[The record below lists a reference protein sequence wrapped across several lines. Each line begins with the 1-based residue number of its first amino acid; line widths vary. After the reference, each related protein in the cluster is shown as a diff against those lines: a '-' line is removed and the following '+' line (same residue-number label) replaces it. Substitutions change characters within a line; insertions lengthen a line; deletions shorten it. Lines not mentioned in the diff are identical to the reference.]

1 MSNKNKAI
9 LLMILSSLGFALM
22 STFVK
27 LSGDLPSVQKSFFRN
42 FVSLIVAIYII
53 LKSKDSFIGKKEN
66 RKFLLGRALC
76 GTLGILANFYAID
89 NLILSDANMLNK
101 LSPFV
106 VIICSF
112 LFLKEKINRVQIG
125 SLLIAFLGV
134 LFIVKP
140 SFSSEM
146 IPSIIGILSAVF
158 AGAAYT
164 FVRFLGGK
172 EKAPTIV
179 FVFSAFS
186 CLFTLPLMI
195 INFTPMSFKQVSLLL
210 CAGVFASISQFSL
223 TAAYKYAPAKEVS
236 IYDYTQIIFAAVLGF
251 IVFDQIPD
259 SYSIIGYAI
268 IIGSGITMFIY
279 NNISLSKS

>member
-9 LLMILSSLGFALM
+9 ILMILSALGFALM

-42 FVSLIVAIYII
+42 FVSLIVATYII

-66 RKFLLGRALC
+66 RKFLLGRAFF

-89 NLILSDANMLNK
+89 TLILSDANMLNK

-106 VIICSF
+106 LIICSY
-112 LFLKEKINRVQIG
+112 LFLKEKINKVQIVA
-125 SLLIAFLGV
+125 LIIAFLGV
-134 LFIVKP
+134 FFIVKP
-140 SFSSEM
+140 SFNSEI
-146 IPSIIGILSAVF
+146 IPSIIGVLSAVF
-158 AGAAYT
+158 AGFAYT

-172 EKAPTIV
+172 ENAPTIV
-179 FVFSAFS
+179 FTFSAFS
-186 CLFTLPLMI
+186 CLFTLPLIM
-195 INFTPMSFKQVSLLL
+195 INFTPMSLTQISLLL

-223 TAAYKYAPAKEVS
+223 TAAYKYAPAKEIS
-236 IYDYTQIIFAAVLGF
+236 IYDYTQIIFAAMLGF
-251 IVFDQIPD
+251 MVFDQIPD

-268 IIGSGITMFIY
+268 IISSGIAMFIY
-279 NNISLSKS
+279 NNINSSKV

>member
-106 VIICSF
+106 VIICSY

-195 INFTPMSFKQVSLLL
+195 INFTPMSFKQISLLL

-236 IYDYTQIIFAAVLGF
+236 IYDYTQILFAAVLGF